1 MGNRPGLLLPAMK
14 GLSGEPTWAVTASN
28 ERVKWEQTCTG
39 VGVAGG
45 AATAGARA
53 LATAVG
59 CGRTVTGTASG
70 LGP

>member
-1 MGNRPGLLLPAMK
+1 MGNRPGLLLLAMK
-14 GLSGEPTWAVTASN
+14 GLSG
-28 ERVKWEQTCTG
+28 EQTCTG

-59 CGRTVTGTASG
+59 RGRAVTGTASG

>member
-1 MGNRPGLLLPAMK
+1 MGNRPGLLLLAKK
-14 GLSGEPTWAVTASN
+14 GLSG
-28 ERVKWEQTCTG
+28 EQTCTG

-59 CGRTVTGTASG
+59 RGRAVTGTASG